1 MMSGMLSTMNVWAVG
16 FSDMRTSLND
26 VYMSSLMTG
35 WMFLF
40 MGLVYQET
48 TIFVFGTVLT
58 IASIVCIR
66 TQYGITQDEYIKG
79 MIPHHSMAVNMS
91 KRLLEKPNTI
101 NTFLEKIVATQTE
114 EIQFMKRL
122 KEPKA

>member
-1 MMSGMLSTMNVWAVG
+1 MNVWVTR
-16 FSDMRTSLND
+16 FSDIRTSLND
-26 VYMSSLMTG
+26 IYMASLMTG

-48 TIFVFGTVLT
+48 TTFIFGTVLT

-66 TQYGITQDEYIKG
+66 TQYGVTQDEYIKG
-79 MIPHHSMAVNMS
+79 MIPHHSMAVHMS

-101 NTFLEKIVATQTE
+101 NTFLEKIIATQTE